1 MQKARAK
8 ISVLLLIITV
18 VAACILRFF
27 QIYSD
32 TGITGSYAVYLIIFS
47 GFVFAGV
54 YANSKRNLAKTF
66 DIENGQRS
74 VFLSSMILAVTFFY
88 DFIHQGYNCYDYVSR
103 VSYVDYTY
111 IVPLGISGVFALLS
125 CFYFLTFSLTM
136 KNSNYDFRN
145 FTLLHF
151 SPVIWAII
159 KLFGIMLQIVD
170 VKVNSEICC
179 EFILLCVIICFLLS
193 MISAV
198 DRGDAPTTAF
208 FVFSSV
214 ILAFMSCVVGVV
226 RVALIIAEKGNNMN
240 SVSFSA
246 VTYIMLGIFSIHLLS
261 DIYKR
266 SK

>member
-1 MQKARAK
+1 
-8 ISVLLLIITV
+8 
-18 VAACILRFF
+18 
-27 QIYSD
+27 
-32 TGITGSYAVYLIIFS
+32 
-47 GFVFAGV
+47 
-54 YANSKRNLAKTF
+54 
-66 DIENGQRS
+66 
-74 VFLSSMILAVTFFY
+74 
-88 DFIHQGYNCYDYVSR
+88 
-103 VSYVDYTY
+103 
-111 IVPLGISGVFALLS
+111 
-125 CFYFLTFSLTM
+125 
-136 KNSNYDFRN
+136 
-145 FTLLHF
+145 
-151 SPVIWAII
+151 
-159 KLFGIMLQIVD
+159 
-170 VKVNSEICC
+170 
-179 EFILLCVIICFLLS
+179 